1 MSIRCGKLQIGK
13 ESIGHRHVVMLAG
26 MHHERKKLMWSL
38 LHGGYDWRDLHEVWT
53 SADNINDLEHNWIC
67 PWSVVRSRLK
77 RLSVNSNLE
86 RPTTDNG
93 LKSHG
98 LRIDQRRMIL
108 AELVFRRSPLS
119 ALRVSTISGVSEQTR
134 L

>member
-1 MSIRCGKLQIGK
+1 MAATIGATFMKFGRAPTTLMTLSIIGFVRRP
-13 ESIGHRHVVMLAG
+13 S
-26 MHHERKKLMWSL
+26 
-38 LHGGYDWRDLHEVWT
+38 
-53 SADNINDLEHNWIC
+53 
-67 PWSVVRSRLK
+67 SVVRSRLN

-86 RPTTDNG
+86 HPTTDNG

-98 LRIDQRRMIL
+98 LRIDQRRMTL